1 MNVAFMSW
9 VTNTLTFF
17 YYSALFMVSKTSFAK
32 RDETEGQTVDFVSNM
47 LRINMQTIEAFVY
60 KAVSSVFTT

>member
-1 MNVAFMSW
+1 
-9 VTNTLTFF
+9 
-17 YYSALFMVSKTSFAK
+17 MVSKTSFAK

>member
-1 MNVAFMSW
+1 
-9 VTNTLTFF
+9 
-17 YYSALFMVSKTSFAK
+17 MVSKTSFAK
-32 RDETEGQTVDFVSNM
+32 RDETEGQTEVDFVSNM